1 MSTSAYARLPAIAF
15 IGGGNMA
22 SALIGGLVRKKTGAT
37 FVVIEPHE
45 TTRTALETKFG
56 VRAHGRPHADLAGCD
71 AIVFAVKPQQFR
83 EAAEAVKQFVAGR
96 LVVSIAAGIRSTD
109 IARWLGGHALV
120 IRCMPNTPA
129 FIGAGITALFAAPAV
144 GDDQREIAETLLGAV
159 GETLWVDVESK
170 LDAVTAV
177 SGSGPAY
184 VFYFVEA
191 MERAARELGLD
202 ADAGRRLAIATFVGA
217 SRLADQSE
225 EPVAALRD
233 RVTSK
238 GGTTYAALTSMDS
251 DRVSEAVVRAIHAA
265 AVRSK
270 ELGDEF
276 GKE

>member
-1 MSTSAYARLPAIAF
+1 MNEVPRIGF

-22 SALIGGLVRKKTGAT
+22 NALIGGLVRNKTGAS

-45 TTRTALETKFG
+45 ATRAALETKFG
-56 VRAHGRPHADLAGCD
+56 VRAHSVPHPDLAGCD

-83 EAAEAVKQFVAGR
+83 EAADAVREFVAGR

-109 IARWLGGHALV
+109 ISRWLGGHPLV

-129 FIGAGITALFAAPAV
+129 LIGAGITALFAASAV
-144 GDDQREIAETLLGAV
+144 GKDQKALAETLLGAV
-159 GETLWVDVESK
+159 GETLWVDDETQ
-170 LDAVTAV
+170 LDAVTAL

-191 MERAARELGLD
+191 MERAAAELGLD
-202 ADAGRRLAIATFVGA
+202 AGTGRRLAIATFLGA
-217 SRLADQSE
+217 SKLAAQSD
-225 EPVAALRD
+225 EPVSTLRE

-238 GGTTYAALTSMDS
+238 GGTTYAALTSMDAE
-251 DRVSEAVVRAIHAA
+251 RVSDAIVRAIHAA
-265 AVRSK
+265 NVRSK
-270 ELGDEF
+270 ELGDEL